1 MKNNPLPI
9 DAVLPQLRAALAS
22 REAVVLQAPP
32 GAGKTSRVPLAL
44 LDAPWLAGKGILM
57 LEPRRL
63 AASNA
68 ARYLAAQLG
77 EEVGDT
83 VGYAIRFERRV
94 SARTRIEVVT
104 EGILTRRLQG
114 DPTLEGVGLVIFDE
128 FHERNLHSDLALALC
143 RDAQSGLRDDL
154 RLLVMSATLDADP
167 VSRLLGDA
175 PLISSAGRAYPLDI
189 RYLDQ
194 DPQGH
199 PGEVAARAV
208 LRALAETQGDVLVF
222 LPGAAEIR
230 RCCQMLTQADAA
242 REVQLCPLYGD
253 LPFAEQERAILP
265 GARRKVVVAT
275 NIAETSLTIE
285 GVRVVVDSGLAR
297 QARFAPGSGLTRLE
311 TVRISAASA
320 AQRAGRAGRLGPGV
334 CYRLW
339 SPATQGSLLPFTPP
353 EIRQAD
359 LAELAL
365 DLARWGISDAQ
376 SLSWLDPP
384 PSGALAGA
392 RELLRD
398 LGALD
403 ARGRITALG
412 SALAELG
419 AHPRLAA
426 LMLRGRALGVP
437 RLACDLAALLAER
450 DVLRGAGEARHAADS
465 DLFARLEALE
475 RWRRS
480 SGRDLPAGADP
491 GALRAAAQ
499 AARHWLG
506 RLGDAADAEPVSW
519 ELLGRLLAAAYPD
532 RVARQRE
539 SGGDRYLLANGR
551 GARLSRFS
559 ALQNPPFLV
568 AVEIFGGERGE
579 GDIRLAGRLSRE
591 LIEDEFAARLGWR
604 REVVWDEREDRVAAR
619 EVQGLG
625 ALILRERAAQA
636 SPEERTAALLAG
648 VRRLGLEV
656 LGWSAE
662 SRQFLARLRFLAAQD
677 AGGGWPETAPERL
690 LDTLDQ
696 WLGPFLGDC
705 RGRADLQR
713 FDPLEALQGLLDWPQ
728 RRRLEREAP
737 THLEVPS
744 GSRIRLDYDVEGT
757 PVLAVKLQELFGL
770 AETPRLAAGRVPV
783 LIHLLSPARRP
794 LAVTKDLRSF
804 WNNIYPEVK
813 KELAGRYP
821 KHPWPNDPWNAPAT
835 RFTKG
840 KPPT

>member
-1 MKNNPLPI
+1 MTKIALPI
-9 DAVLPQLRAALAS
+9 DAVLPCLRDALAT
-22 REAVVLQAPP
+22 RDAAVLQAPP
-32 GAGKTSRVPLAL
+32 GAGKTTRVPLAL
-44 LDAPWLAGKGILM
+44 LDEPWLAGKNILM

-77 EEVGDT
+77 EDVGGR
-83 VGYAIRFERRV
+83 VGYSIRFTRRV

-104 EGILTRRLQG
+104 EGILTRRLQT
-114 DPTLEGVGLVIFDE
+114 DPSLEGVGLVIFDE
-128 FHERNLHSDLALALC
+128 FHERSLHSDLALALC
-143 RDAQSGLRDDL
+143 RDAQQGLREDL
-154 RLLVMSATLDADP
+154 RLLVMSATLDAEP

-175 PLISSAGRAYPLDI
+175 PLITSAGRAHPLDI

-194 DPQGH
+194 DSQG
-199 PGEVAARAV
+199 PPEEVAARAV

-222 LPGAAEIR
+222 LPGAPEIR
-230 RCCQMLTQADAA
+230 RCCAALAQAGAT
-242 REVQLCPLYGD
+242 REVDLCPLYGD

-297 QARFAPGSGLTRLE
+297 QARFEPGSGLTRLE

-320 AQRAGRAGRLGPGV
+320 TQRAGRAGRLGPGV

-339 SPATQGSLLPFTPP
+339 SAATQGSLLPFTPP

-384 PSGALAGA
+384 SPGALAGA
-392 RELLRD
+392 RELLRA

-403 ARGRITALG
+403 DAGRITARG
-412 SALAELG
+412 AALSELG

-426 LMLRGRALGVP
+426 LMLRGRDLEVP

-450 DVLRGAGEARHAADS
+450 DVLRGAGEARHTADS

-475 RWRRS
+475 RWRGS
-480 SGRDLPAGADP
+480 QGRDLPAGADA
-491 GALRAAAQ
+491 GALRAALQ
-499 AARHWLG
+499 AAGQWLG
-506 RLGDAADAEPVSW
+506 RLGAAADAEPVSW
-519 ELLGRLLAAAYPD
+519 GVLGRLLAAAYPD

-539 SGGDRYLLANGR
+539 PGSDRYLLANGR

-559 ALQNPPFLV
+559 ALQAPPFLV

-579 GDIRLAGRLSRE
+579 GDIRLASRLSRE
-591 LIEDEFAARLGWR
+591 LLEDEFAARLGWR
-604 REVVWDEREDRVAAR
+604 REVGWDEREERVTAR

-625 ALILRERAAQA
+625 ALILRERPAQA
-636 SPEERTAALLAG
+636 HPEERTAALLAG
-648 VRRLGLEV
+648 IRRLGLEV

-662 SRQFLARLRFLAAQD
+662 SRQFLARLRFLSGQD
-677 AGGGWPETAPERL
+677 REGSWPEVAPDVL
-690 LDTLDQ
+690 LDTLDE
-696 WLGPFLGDC
+696 WLGPFLDAC
-705 RGRADLQR
+705 RGRADLER
-713 FDPLEALQGLLDWPQ
+713 LDPLEALHGLLDWP
-728 RRRLEREAP
+728 RRQRLEREAP
-737 THLEVPS
+737 THLAVPS
-744 GSRIRLDYDVEGT
+744 GSRIRLDYEVEGP

-770 AETPRLAAGRVPV
+770 AETPRLARGRVPV

-794 LAVTKDLRSF
+794 LAVTQDLRSF
-804 WNNIYPEVK
+804 WNNVYPEVK
-813 KELAGRYP
+813 KELAGRYS
-821 KHPWPNDPWNAPAT
+821 KHPWPDDPWNAPAT
-835 RFTKG
+835 RFTKP
-840 KPPT
+840 KNTS